1 MWGRME
7 QFQIL
12 RDKAMQKIKV
22 ADHMLFMTYPLVKDP
37 KLLLSIIENI
47 FASLDFS
54 MSALLHYEKLFK
66 QIPPFHDT
74 FPSRFEIFKD
84 KMIPK
89 HRLSPNYLKLIREV
103 QGIILEHKKSPVE
116 FARKDKFVICSPSY
130 SLKTVDT
137 NLVKKYIFE
146 TKVFAN
152 SINKI
157 VSKHEGIFARS

>member
-1 MWGRME
+1 ME

-12 RDKAMQKIKV
+12 RDKAVQKIRV

-37 KLLLSIIENI
+37 KLLLSIVENV
-47 FASLDFS
+47 FASLDYGV
-54 MSALLHYEKLFK
+54 SALLHHERLFK
-66 QIPPFHDT
+66 KIPPFHDT

-89 HRLSPNYLKLIREV
+89 HDLSPKYAKLIKEV
-103 QGIILEHKKSPVE
+103 QGILSEHKKSPVE

-130 SLKTVDT
+130 SLKTIDT

-146 TKVFAN
+146 TKVFVN

-157 VSKHEGIFARS
+157 VSQHEGIFARS

>member
-1 MWGRME
+1 ME

-12 RDKAMQKIKV
+12 RDKAVQKIRV

-37 KLLLSIIENI
+37 KLLLSIIENV
-47 FASLDFS
+47 FASLDYGVS
-54 MSALLHYEKLFK
+54 SLLHHEKLFK
-66 QIPPFHDT
+66 RIPPFHDT

-89 HRLSPNYLKLIREV
+89 YELSPKYVKLIKDV
-103 QGIILEHKKSPVE
+103 GSIISEHKKSPVE

-130 SLKTVDT
+130 SLKTIDT

-146 TKVFAN
+146 TKVFVDN
-152 SINKI
+152 VNKI

>member
-1 MWGRME
+1 ME

-12 RDKAMQKIKV
+12 RDKAVQKIRV

-47 FASLDFS
+47 FASLDYGVS
-54 MSALLHYEKLFK
+54 SLLHHEKLFK
-66 QIPPFHDT
+66 RIPPFHDT

-89 HRLSPNYLKLIREV
+89 YELSPKYVKLIKDV
-103 QGIILEHKKSPVE
+103 GSIISEHKKSPVE

-130 SLKTVDT
+130 SLKTIDT

-146 TKVFAN
+146 TKVFVDN
-152 SINKI
+152 VNKI